1 MQIRPKLIENLDRI
15 IAESVK
21 QMENIDPIKIVQVEG
36 LSSGASVG
44 VDGCAQDGNLSG
56 QVVTSALR
64 YRTQQRIAM
73 EQEVA
78 EREISKARAV
88 ETQDIEKAKA
98 IELSEQDRNIV
109 VAEKSRP
116 SPKPRH
122 RLTRRWLWLFR
133 RRSSQGGARS

>member
-78 EREISKARAV
+78 EREISKA
-88 ETQDIEKAKA
+88 KA